1 VVRDAE
7 RLARPCTS
15 RTHAST
21 TRVCE
26 RVSPRRLLLRLD
38 CQRRW
43 QRRTRR
49 IRHRWVEIRCGVHR
63 FSGGNGGDQLGLV
76 FGQIAV
82 TQRLMPALIRS
93 KGRVVNIGS
102 VGGKIAVAT
111 YGPYAGTKFEPTGA

>member
-1 VVRDAE
+1 M
-7 RLARPCTS
+7 PIS
-15 RTHAST
+15 H
-21 TRVCE
+21 RVP
-26 RVSPRRLLLRLD
+26 RVYQIRD

-49 IRHRWVEIRCGVHR
+49 VRHRWVEIHCGMHR

-76 FGQIAV
+76 FSQIAV
-82 TQRLMPALIRS
+82 TQLLKPALIRS

-111 YGPYAGTKFEPTGA
+111 YGPYAGTKFEPAGA

>member
-1 VVRDAE
+1 MRI
-7 RLARPCTS
+7 S
-15 RTHAST
+15 H
-21 TRVCE
+21 RVP
-26 RVSPRRLLLRLD
+26 RVYQIRD

-49 IRHRWVEIRCGVHR
+49 IRHRWVEIHCGMHR

-82 TQRLMPALIRS
+82 TQRLKPALIRS

-102 VGGKIAVAT
+102 VGGKFAVAT
-111 YGPYAGTKFEPTGA
+111 YGPYAGTKFEPAGA